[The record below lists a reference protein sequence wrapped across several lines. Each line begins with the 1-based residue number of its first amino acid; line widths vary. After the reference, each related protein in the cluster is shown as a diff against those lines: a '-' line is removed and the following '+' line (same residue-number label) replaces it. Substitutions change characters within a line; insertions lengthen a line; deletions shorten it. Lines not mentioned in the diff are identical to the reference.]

1 MLACCVIGE
10 VGEDELYLLAC
21 SNRNLQNIRL
31 QRGVDGSKPN
41 KKRSGIVS
49 GVIYGH
55 VRGTSEE

>member
-1 MLACCVIGE
+1 MIGE